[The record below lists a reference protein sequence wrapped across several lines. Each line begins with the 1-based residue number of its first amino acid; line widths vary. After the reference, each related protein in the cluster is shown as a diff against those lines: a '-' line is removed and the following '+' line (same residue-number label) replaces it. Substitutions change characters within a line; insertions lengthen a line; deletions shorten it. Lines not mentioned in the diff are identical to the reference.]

1 MIYYRHS
8 LFFMAYML
16 LKNVAGEGNSPGV
29 VSMSLL

>member
-16 LKNVAGEGNSPGV
+16 LKNVVGEGSSPGV
-29 VSMSLL
+29 ISMSLL

>member
-16 LKNVAGEGNSPGV
+16 LKDIAGERHSPGV